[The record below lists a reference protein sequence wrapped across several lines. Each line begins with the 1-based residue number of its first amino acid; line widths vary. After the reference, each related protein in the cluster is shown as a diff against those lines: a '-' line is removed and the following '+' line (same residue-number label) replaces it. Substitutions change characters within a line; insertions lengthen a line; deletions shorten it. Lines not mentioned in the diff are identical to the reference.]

1 VPVMLQDSLGA
12 DRRAQQHVVRR
23 PVLDGGGG
31 AHPEGLRYFAS
42 FSCPARLPL

>member
-23 PVLDGGGG
+23 HVLDGGGG
-31 AHPEGLRYFAS
+31 AHLEGLRYFAS